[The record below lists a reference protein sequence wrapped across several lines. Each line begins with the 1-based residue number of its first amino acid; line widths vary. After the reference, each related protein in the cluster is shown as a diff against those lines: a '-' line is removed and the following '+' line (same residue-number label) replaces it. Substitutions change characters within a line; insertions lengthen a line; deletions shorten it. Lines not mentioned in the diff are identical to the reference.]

1 MQNIQVVDIKTA
13 IMPCVCELK
22 NLTELANIGW
32 VMDFGSECLK
42 PSDRMT
48 STAIGAVNISPDIK
62 YSFNRKA
69 MPAELREKCSV
80 PSGETNI
87 GYTLKNL
94 NFLAYAKSK
103 LKKTICKDGMPKDP
117 YPEDQNSSKS
127 SILLINCFLILIFL
141 LV

>member
-1 MQNIQVVDIKTA
+1 MQNDVKLNLRINENRLVLCDDFFQGVLRMENIQVVDIKTA

-80 PSGETNI
+80 PSGE
-87 GYTLKNL
+87 
-94 NFLAYAKSK
+94 AK
-103 LKKTICKDGMPKDP
+103 I
-117 YPEDQNSSKS
+117 KS
-127 SILLINCFLILIFL
+127 STKNFPF
-141 LV
+141 

>member
-80 PSGETNI
+80 PSGESDYHKAFGEKTFIFSVCKKQVKEN
-87 GYTLKNL
+87 NL
-94 NFLAYAKSK
+94 QRWYAKGSV
-103 LKKTICKDGMPKDP
+103 P
-117 YPEDQNSSKS
+117 
-127 SILLINCFLILIFL
+127 
-141 LV
+141 

>member
-1 MQNIQVVDIKTA
+1 MENIQVVDIKTA

-80 PSGETNI
+80 PSGKSTEASPGFNSQETI
-87 GYTLKNL
+87 D
-94 NFLAYAKSK
+94 AKKYFCDRTSV
-103 LKKTICKDGMPKDP
+103 PW
-117 YPEDQNSSKS
+117 
-127 SILLINCFLILIFL
+127 
-141 LV
+141 

>member
-1 MQNIQVVDIKTA
+1 MQNDVKLNLRINENRLVLCDDFFQGVLRMENIQVVDIKTA

-80 PSGETNI
+80 PSGETKII
-87 GYTLKNL
+87 GVNKITLTY
-94 NFLAYAKSK
+94 LAPS
-103 LKKTICKDGMPKDP
+103 TP
-117 YPEDQNSSKS
+117 
-127 SILLINCFLILIFL
+127 
-141 LV
+141 